1 MENVQEYNDSISGK
15 QLKTENFLL
24 NNIGGCYTNATRILM
39 STKSRFLVYI
49 KFWSLNIK
57 YAYCMIH
64 RLALALK
71 TLPISFVTFLHTIT
85 KVVNFIKRDSE
96 LTILQAVIY

>member
-1 MENVQEYNDSISGK
+1 
-15 QLKTENFLL
+15 
-24 NNIGGCYTNATRILM
+24 
-39 STKSRFLVYI
+39 
-49 KFWSLNIK
+49 
-57 YAYCMIH
+57 MIH